1 MTTKTF
7 DVILAGGGVMSCA
20 TAYYLLRFD
29 PSLNVAIVEKDPTYA
44 KSSTVLSDGNIRLQ
58 FNIKENV
65 QISQFGLEVL
75 KTFKDDMEVN
85 GEKPDPMFRQEGNLF
100 LVDQNGLETAK
111 QGLAL
116 QQSLGC
122 PVEWLSAQ
130 EAMQRFPLYQLDNL
144 AGGTFGSLDGTM
156 DPNTVLTG
164 MKKKVVAMGAT
175 YLEGRVTEIL
185 TNKGRVTGVK
195 LSSGET
201 LKSECILN
209 GTGAWGTDLAKTA
222 GVHLPVQPVK
232 RQVFTFEVDTIP
244 DAVMPLTVFP
254 SGLYLIHEHGNRFMA
269 GRSFEDDPIGL
280 GDFEVDRNIFLDRMW
295 PELVEYV
302 PACDRLKLT
311 GGWAGLYAVNTFDG
325 NAILGEWPELK
336 GFYLA
341 NGFSGHGFQ
350 QCFAVGRYTAELM
363 LARTPSLDL
372 SIFSA
377 KRILENKPV
386 FENPHKLV

>member
-1 MTTKTF
+1 MSSNSF

-20 TAYYLLRFD
+20 TAYYLLRYE
-29 PSLNVAIVEKDPTYA
+29 PNLKVAIIEKDPTYA

-58 FNIKENV
+58 FNIKENI

-75 KTFKDDMEVN
+75 KTFKNEMEVD
-85 GEKPDPMFRQEGNLF
+85 GEKPDPIFRQEGNLF
-100 LVDQNGLETAK
+100 LVDEIGVDTAQ

-116 QQSLGC
+116 QQSMGC

-130 EAMQRFPLYQLDNL
+130 DAMARFPLYQIDSL

-156 DPNTVLTG
+156 DPNTILVG
-164 MKKKVVAMGAT
+164 MKKKVDSMRAVYIEDTVVDVLVEHGKA
-175 YLEGRVTEIL
+175 I
-185 TNKGRVTGVK
+185 GVR
-195 LSSGET
+195 LASGET
-201 LKSECILN
+201 LSAPCILN
-209 GTGAWGTDLAKTA
+209 GVGAWGRDLARTA
-222 GVHLPVQPVK
+222 GIDLPVQPVK
-232 RQVFTFEVDTIP
+232 RQVFTFETAASP
-244 DAVMPLTVFP
+244 DVVMPLTVFP
-254 SGLYLIHEHGNRFMA
+254 SGLYLMHEHGNRWMS
-269 GRSFEDDPIGL
+269 GRSFDDDPIGF
-280 GDFEVDRNIFLDRMW
+280 DFELNREPFMERMW

-302 PACDRLKLT
+302 PAFDRLKLT

-325 NAILGEWPELK
+325 NAILGQWPELD

-363 LARTPSLDL
+363 LSRQLSLDL

-377 KRILENKPV
+377 QRILDNIPV
-386 FENPHKLV
+386 FENPHKIV

>member
-1 MTTKTF
+1 MKPQF

-20 TAYYLLRFD
+20 AAYYLLRYE
-29 PSLNVAIVEKDPTYA
+29 PMLKVAIIEKDPTYA

-58 FNIKENV
+58 FNIKENI
-65 QISQFGLEVL
+65 QISQFGLDVL
-75 KTFKDDMEVN
+75 KSFKNDMEVD
-85 GEKPDPMFRQEGNLF
+85 GEKADPMFRQEGNLF
-100 LVDQNGLETAK
+100 LVDESGVETAK

-116 QQSLGC
+116 QQSMDC

-130 EAMQRFPLYQLDNL
+130 DAMERFPLYQLETL

-156 DPNTVLTG
+156 DPHSVLSG
-164 MKKKVVAMGAT
+164 LKKKAVEMGAV
-175 YLEGRVTEIL
+175 YVEGEAAEIL
-185 TNKGRVTGVK
+185 TENGLATGIK
-195 LSSGET
+195 LTSGEV
-201 LKSECILN
+201 LHAPLLLN
-209 GTGAWGTDLAKTA
+209 GTGAWGADLAKTA
-222 GVHLPVQPVK
+222 GVTLPMQPVK
-232 RQVFTFEVDTIP
+232 RQVFTFEA
-244 DAVMPLTVFP
+244 DAVPTVVMPLTVFP
-254 SGLYLIHEHGNRFMA
+254 SGLYLIHEHGNRFIA
-269 GRSFEDDPIGL
+269 SRSYEDDFIGY
-280 GDFEVDRNIFLDRMW
+280 DFEIDRNRFMDRIW

-302 PACDRLKLT
+302 PAFDRLKLT

-363 LARTPSLDL
+363 LSRSLSLDL

-377 KRILENKPV
+377 QRILDNKPV
-386 FENPHKLV
+386 FENPHKIV

>member
-1 MTTKTF
+1 MSSNSF

-20 TAYYLLRFD
+20 TAYYLLRYE
-29 PSLNVAIVEKDPTYA
+29 PNLKVAIIEKDPTYA

-58 FNIKENV
+58 FNIKENI

-75 KTFKDDMEVN
+75 KTFKNEMEVD
-85 GEKPDPMFRQEGNLF
+85 GEKPDPIFRQEGNLF
-100 LVDQNGLETAK
+100 LVDEIGVDTAQ

-116 QQSLGC
+116 QQSMGC

-130 EAMQRFPLYQLDNL
+130 DAMARFPLYQIDSL

-156 DPNTVLTG
+156 DPNTILVG
-164 MKKKVVAMGAT
+164 MKKKVDSMRAVYIEDTVVDVLVEHGKA
-175 YLEGRVTEIL
+175 I
-185 TNKGRVTGVK
+185 GVR
-195 LSSGET
+195 LASGET
-201 LKSECILN
+201 LSAPCILN
-209 GTGAWGTDLAKTA
+209 GVGAWGRDLARTA
-222 GVHLPVQPVK
+222 GIDLPVQPVK
-232 RQVFTFEVDTIP
+232 RQVFTFETAASP
-244 DAVMPLTVFP
+244 DVVMPLTVFP
-254 SGLYLIHEHGNRFMA
+254 SGLYLIHEHGNRWMS
-269 GRSFEDDPIGL
+269 GRSFDDDPIGF
-280 GDFEVDRNIFLDRMW
+280 DFELNREPFMERMW

-302 PACDRLKLT
+302 PAFDRLKLT

-325 NAILGEWPELK
+325 NAILGQWPELD

-363 LARTPSLDL
+363 LSRQLSLDL

-377 KRILENKPV
+377 QRILDNIPV
-386 FENPHKLV
+386 FENPHKIV